1 MSSFRSSSLVRTAF
15 SADMALII
23 NNVPPIFIVKAVSVF
38 FRQSPPQNKDFILQ
52 PDKVPRSHEVMGIT
66 EVVKEL

>member
-23 NNVPPIFIVKAVSVF
+23 NNVPPIFIVKAVSVVDYPYF
-38 FRQSPPQNKDFILQ
+38 PAS
-52 PDKVPRSHEVMGIT
+52 V
-66 EVVKEL
+66 